1 MKRRKWR
8 GNRIRNGVWEPGYK
22 NPDIQVCIRYSESEV
37 AQSCPTLCDHMD
49 RGAHQ
54 ASFQARIL
62 EKVAISCSRN
72 FPFYISPF
80 TEETERQV
88 SLVYFIWFCQKT
100 IILTINL
107 TLVLYLTWNFLFFFF
122 SQKQWKFISHSSGG
136 WAGRLCIWQRPL
148 PVSHMA
154 VPHQALT
161 CQSTE
166 TVLRVCVIRA
176 RIPLTRAPSSQF
188 NHPKTS

>member
-107 TLVLYLTWNFLFFFF
+107 TLVLYLTWNFLFFFLVKNNGNLF
-122 SQKQWKFISHSSGG
+122 
-136 WAGRLCIWQRPL
+136 L
-148 PVSHMA
+148 
-154 VPHQALT
+154 
-161 CQSTE
+161 
-166 TVLRVCVIRA
+166 TVLEAGLEDSVSGSAHFLFHIWLS
-176 RIPLTRAPSSQF
+176 LTRPSHARALRQF
-188 NHPKTS
+188 SGSVS